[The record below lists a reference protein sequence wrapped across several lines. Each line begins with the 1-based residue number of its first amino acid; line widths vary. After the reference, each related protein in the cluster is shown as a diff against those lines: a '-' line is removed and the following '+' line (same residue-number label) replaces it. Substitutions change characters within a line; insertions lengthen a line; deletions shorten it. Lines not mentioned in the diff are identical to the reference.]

1 MNIADEDIANP
12 FGHRGCD
19 MPLGGTKVLLNILR
33 TKMTTAYYED
43 PNLVIVTGSVVTF

>member
-19 MPLGGTKVLLNILR
+19 MPIGGTKALLNILR
-33 TKMTTAYYED
+33 TKII
-43 PNLVIVTGSVVTF
+43 NS